1 MKFFVLMITRRKSSS
16 GRVFNYQRTISDKLP
31 TRYLISVIL
40 LQFLLSF
47 DSRQNTLTALAV
59 GRQRSTN
66 SPALREPS
74 RCFVDKFRLHSAIS
88 GIFRPNPQVRLQL
101 ILSNMEFSQNILSK
115 NLTNIKYNTQQ
126 YRYYF
131 FSSMVVD
138 KDNTTNKIR

>member
-1 MKFFVLMITRRKSSS
+1 MCSCSTRFTI
-16 GRVFNYQRTISDKLP
+16 FNYQRTISDRLP
-31 TRYLISVIL
+31 TRYSISVIL
-40 LQFLLSF
+40 LQILLSF
-47 DSRQNTLTALAV
+47 DSRQNTLTALAI

-88 GIFRPNPQVRLQL
+88 GILEPKPQVRLSVSCRIWSFHRTFCQ
-101 ILSNMEFSQNILSK
+101 K
-115 NLTNIKYNTQQ
+115 NLTDIKYNTQQ